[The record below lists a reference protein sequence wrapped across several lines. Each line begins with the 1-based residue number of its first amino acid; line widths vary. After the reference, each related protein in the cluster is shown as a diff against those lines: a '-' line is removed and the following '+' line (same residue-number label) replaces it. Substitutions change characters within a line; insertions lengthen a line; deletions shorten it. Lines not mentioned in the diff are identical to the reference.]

1 MQIERE
7 DLEVLHEV
15 NEEIQ
20 DVNGDQNQDPP
31 HQPEQQQN
39 L

>member
-20 DVNGDQNQDPP
+20 DGNGDQNQDLP